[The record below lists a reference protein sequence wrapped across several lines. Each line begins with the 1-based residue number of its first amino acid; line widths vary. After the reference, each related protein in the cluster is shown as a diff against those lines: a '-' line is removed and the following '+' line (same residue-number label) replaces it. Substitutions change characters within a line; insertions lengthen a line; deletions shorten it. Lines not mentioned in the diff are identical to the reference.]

1 MREYKSYIIG
11 GGFIVGSLVLA
22 VILVALR
29 SAPPQDPPSN
39 EAPLV
44 SSTPIE
50 LRSGALQ
57 VRGTGTV
64 RPPREID
71 LTAEVGGRIVS
82 VSDAFVSG
90 GTFRTGDTLARI
102 DPADYQSQVRQ
113 ARAAV
118 TQGQFEVL
126 QAREEVGIAK
136 EEYDRMR
143 QRAADAP
150 EPDSTELGRLLF
162 REPQLRAAEANL
174 ESAQA
179 QLETAQTNLERT
191 ALVAPFD
198 GRIRTTQANQGA
210 YVAPGTPIA
219 QLYSTEQAEVVVPLE
234 SGRAALIEGLWQTSA
249 RQTDE
254 PRSAT
259 VTLTYGGTEY
269 TWDGYVDRVEGALDA
284 QTRTVNVA
292 VRVDAPYDTRP
303 NTDTDTD
310 DDPPLAVGSYVSVDI
325 EGRSL
330 DRYYAVPRRAVRN
343 DGTVWTVEADT
354 MLVMRDVTVVQHVD
368 DQAFVTGDLT
378 DGRPVITDDLP
389 VVSDSMTVR
398 RATE

>member
-1 MREYKSYIIG
+1 MHKYKSYLIG
-11 GGFIVGSLVLA
+11 GGLIAGSLVLA
-22 VILVALR
+22 VLLVALR
-29 SAPPQDPPSN
+29 SAPPQDDPSA
-39 EAPLV
+39 EAPIV
-44 SSTPIE
+44 STTPVE
-50 LRSGALQ
+50 LRSGALN
-57 VRGTGTV
+57 VRGSGTV

-90 GTFRTGDTLARI
+90 GTFRTGDVLARI

-118 TQGQFEVL
+118 TQRQFEVL
-126 QAREEVGIAK
+126 QAREEVGVAK
-136 EEYDRMR
+136 EEYERLR
-143 QRAADAP
+143 RRADEAP

-179 QLETAQTNLERT
+179 QLETAETNLERT

-198 GRIRTTQANQGA
+198 GRIRTTMANQGA
-210 YVAPGTPIA
+210 YVAPGSPIA
-219 QLYSTEQAEVVVPLE
+219 QLFSTEQAEVIVPLE
-234 SGRAALIEGLWQTSA
+234 SRRAALIDGLWRSSA
-249 RQTDE
+249 RQTDS

-259 VTLTYGGTEY
+259 VMLNYGGDTY
-269 TWDGYVDRVEGALDA
+269 TWNGYVDRVEGALDA

-303 NTDTDTD
+303 DSDAD
-310 DDPPLAVGSYVSVDI
+310 DSPPLAVGSYVSVDI

-330 DRYYAVPRRAVRN
+330 DTYYAVPRRAVRN

-354 MLVMRDVTVVQHVD
+354 LLVMRDVTVVQHVD
-368 DQAFVTGDLT
+368 DRAFVTGDLT

-389 VVSDSMTVR
+389 VVSDSMAVR
-398 RATE
+398 LADN